1 MKQYIMLIKPHSNS
15 SSYIYWSK
23 TKGFIYDVN
32 SVIND
37 GIINSAEVFDEEY
50 IEWFKN
56 SAYYDE
62 KNTTIIPVKFSVR
75 SV

>member
-1 MKQYIMLIKPHSNS
+1 MKLYIMLIKPHRNS

-23 TKGFIYDVN
+23 TKGYVHDV
-32 SVIND
+32 
-37 GIINSAEVFDEEY
+37 NSAEVFDEKY

-62 KNTTIIPVKFSVR
+62 KNTTIIPVKFIKQSV
-75 SV
+75 

>member
-1 MKQYIMLIKPHSNS
+1 MKLYIIKIKPHSNS
-15 SSYIYWSK
+15 SRNIYWSK
-23 TKGFIYDVN
+23 TKGYLHD
-32 SVIND
+32 IND
-37 GIINSAEVFDEEY
+37 TEVFDEQY

-75 SV
+75 SQ

>member
-23 TKGFIYDVN
+23 TKGFIHDVN
-32 SVIND
+32 SLIND
-37 GIINSAEVFDEEY
+37 TIINSAEVFDEEY

>member
-23 TKGFIYDVN
+23 TKGFIHDVN
-32 SVIND
+32 SLIND

-62 KNTTIIPVKFSVR
+62 KNTTIIPVKFSVM

>member
-1 MKQYIMLIKPHSNS
+1 MKLYIMLIKPHSNS
-15 SSYIYWSK
+15 SSFVYWNK
-23 TKGFIYDVN
+23 DGKGWVHKESESSLI
-32 SVIND
+32 
-37 GIINSAEVFDEEY
+37 DEQY

-75 SV
+75 SDT

>member
-1 MKQYIMLIKPHSNS
+1 MKLYIMLIKPHSS
-15 SSYIYWSK
+15 SSSCIYWPK
-23 TKGFIYDVN
+23 TKGFTHDVN
-32 SVIND
+32 S
-37 GIINSAEVFDEEY
+37 SEVSDEQY

-75 SV
+75 SE

>member
-1 MKQYIMLIKPHSNS
+1 MKLYIMLIKPHSNS
-15 SSYIYWSK
+15 SQYVYWSK
-23 TKGFIYDVN
+23 TKGFVYGDN
-32 SVIND
+32 N
-37 GIINSAEVFDEEY
+37 AEVFDEQY

-75 SV
+75 G

>member
-1 MKQYIMLIKPHSNS
+1 MKLYIMLIKPHSNS

-23 TKGFIYDVN
+23 TKGFVYGYDN
-32 SVIND
+32 
-37 GIINSAEVFDEEY
+37 AEVFDEQY

-62 KNTTIIPVKFSVR
+62 KNTTIIEIGS
-75 SV
+75 